1 MQLKKANTY
10 KEFLKIRKQAGVEYN
25 KSGMSWYSVACNA
38 YFISFIDYEKKT
50 CVVLEISK
58 QLRET
63 EFKTSDFMNEKDR
76 ECYE

>member
-10 KEFLKIRKQAGVEYN
+10 KQFLKIRKQAGVEYN
-25 KSGMSWYSVACNA
+25 KSGMNWYSVACDS

-58 QLRET
+58 KLRDK
-63 EFKTSDFMNEKDR
+63 EFEMSTFINE
-76 ECYE
+76 